1 MEYHP
6 SNKASSVTSITSY
19 SSSSTDTSSI
29 WDSIYIGRA
38 DSISTFEQ
46 DDILLPDSDEGFTFQ
61 SLSSNP
67 DDHENKKNKSKR
79 SSLLSEEQRRAN
91 HIASEKKRRNMIRG
105 GFRELTELVPTL
117 KNINN
122 SKSVILFK
130 SFEYIQHLEKRNSQ
144 LKKTLLQLQKKVNQK
159 QARKMSYTSISI
171 PNDIIHKNTYNAP
184 ALVMPVSVDSW
195 FHNQSITPSFNIP
208 AMDNDHFI
216 IHGRESLL
224 SSGKLNHLKQT
235 K

>member
-6 SNKASSVTSITSY
+6 SNKASSVTSITSN

-46 DDILLPDSDEGFTFQ
+46 DDILLPDSDEGFIFQ
-61 SLSSNP
+61 SSNH
-67 DDHENKKNKSKR
+67 DDNENKKNKSKR

-144 LKKTLLQLQKKVNQK
+144 LKKTLLHLQKKVNQK

-171 PNDIIHKNTYNAP
+171 PNDNKNTYNTP
-184 ALVMPVSVDSW
+184 ALVMPVSVDGW
-195 FHNQSITPSFNIP
+195 FHSQSITPSFNIP